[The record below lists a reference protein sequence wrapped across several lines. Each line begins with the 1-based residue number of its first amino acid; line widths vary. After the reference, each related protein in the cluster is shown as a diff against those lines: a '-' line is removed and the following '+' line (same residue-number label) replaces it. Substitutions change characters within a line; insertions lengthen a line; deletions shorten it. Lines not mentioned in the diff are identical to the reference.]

1 MFEEVAVGPLAGR
14 VAAGDDVPVQPAA
27 AQVLQDGGLLRGIGG
42 EGPGGLERDQK
53 AYAAGFAGQR
63 GGGDPRLGAGGQQG
77 PLEAR
82 QFSGLGHLG
91 DVVDVGETVAF
102 AVGQAT
108 GGDIARAVVRVAAVV
123 AVGGQ
128 LRAVGAQGQT
138 PEEFGGHGGS

>member
-27 AQVLQDGGLLRGIGG
+27 AQVLQNGGLLRGIGG
-42 EGPGGLERDQK
+42 QGPGSLEGYQE
-53 AYAAGFAGQR
+53 AYATGFAGQR
-63 GGGDPRLGAGGQQG
+63 RGSDPRLGAGGQQG
-77 PLEAR
+77 ALEAC
-82 QFSGLGHLG
+82 QFGGLGHLC

-128 LRAVGAQGQT
+128 LRAIGAQGQA